1 MLYSVLQ
8 TADTHMEGVLLA
20 SLLSGAVRR
29 DEPSKEQL
37 KAAKGIRS
45 IFEHLC
51 AGDDTLDKAEIRMQV
66 EYLARQL
73 AAAMSRDSEF
83 VAIDNAL
90 LREVRDTLV
99 ANGFAVYQKKR
110 DGSETRVSESRIFL
124 RNVDVDAYIAENANR
139 FAEYVRFRP
148 EPMVAPSDEA
158 NTKKQKRASASSES
172 DDEQQ
177 QQEEDVSDRPTKK
190 AKAD

>member
-1 MLYSVLQ
+1 
-8 TADTHMEGVLLA
+8 MEGMLLA

-37 KAAKGIRS
+37 KAVKGIRS

-73 AAAMSRDSEF
+73 ANAMSHDVEF

-124 RNVDVDAYIAENANR
+124 RNVDVDAYITENANR
-139 FAEYVRFRP
+139 FAEYVRFRR
-148 EPMVAPSDEA
+148 EPVVVAPSDEA

-177 QQEEDVSDRPTKK
+177 QQQEEDVSDRPTKK